1 MEHAKLDHSEMDH
14 AEPNHGLH
22 HQIHGEIWALLSHYA
37 VCSGNSA
44 RTFWDNLSIPASRV
58 KKSKRENRI

>member
-1 MEHAKLDHSEMDH
+1 MEHAKLDHSEMGH

-22 HQIHGEIWALLSHYA
+22 HQTDSEIWALLSHYT
-37 VCSGNSA
+37 VCSGSSA
-44 RTFWDNLSIPASRV
+44 PTFWDNLSVPASRV